1 MSIQFLK
8 KLNEGWIV
16 LFKKSPELLDT
27 IIGNKYAAR
36 YVYLVEMREMKRKN
50 TILFSAFVLL
60 FCCVIPSSAQSA
72 SQSFS
77 LILSGGL
84 LSDMTFGKLNPLPNT
99 ADVPEITVLLENRCP
114 SFGLSLGYLITER
127 IEFQGTVTY
136 GRSEIIDDVGIG
148 LAGIPLGKIK
158 ISDVKNITCGGN
170 LLYYFFLRRISL
182 FLTGGVGA
190 VTLMTSE
197 LGSSTKLFLDFGAGI
212 RLNLTKHVSA
222 FLDLKD
228 HLSFFNYPR
237 DFDVFF
243 VAIYD
248 PEFSKSQHRPG
259 ICLSLAYTI

>member
-1 MSIQFLK
+1 
-8 KLNEGWIV
+8 
-16 LFKKSPELLDT
+16 
-27 IIGNKYAAR
+27 
-36 YVYLVEMREMKRKN
+36 MKRKV

-60 FCCVIPSSAQSA
+60 FCFVVPSSAQSR

-77 LILSGGL
+77 LILSGGV

-99 ADVPEITVLLENRCP
+99 ADVPEISVLLENKCP

-127 IEFQGTVTY
+127 IEFQGTITY
-136 GRSEIIDDVGIG
+136 GRSEIFDDVGIG
-148 LAGIPLGKIK
+148 FAGIPLGKAK
-158 ISDVKNITCGGN
+158 ISDAKNFTYSGN
-170 LLYYFFLRRISL
+170 ILYYFLLRRISL

-190 VTLMTSE
+190 VTLKTSE
-197 LGSSTKLFLDFGAGI
+197 LGSSTKLFLDFGAGM
-212 RLNLTKHVSA
+212 RLSLTKHVSA

-248 PEFSKSQHRPG
+248 PEFSKNQHRLG
-259 ICLSLAYTI
+259 IRFSLSYSI